1 MLLIV
6 VTFLAATA
14 GPVLASWWVPVL
26 SVSWSRV
33 RPAVI
38 ALGVISVAL
47 VVPLT
52 MGLAPGK
59 SVLLF
64 AFAPAFAVVWFA
76 LLWLGRSDDPSV
88 REPAGWYAIDPNSLC
103 WWDGDEW
110 TEHYRPIAQPA
121 PPAGT

>member
-6 VTFLAATA
+6 VTFLVATA
-14 GPVLASWWVPVL
+14 GPVLASLWVPSL
-26 SVSWSRV
+26 SVSWRRV
-33 RPAVI
+33 QPAVI
-38 ALGVISVAL
+38 ALGGIAVAL

-64 AFAPAFAVVWFA
+64 ASALPFAAVWFA
-76 LLWLGRSDDPSV
+76 LLWLGFSDDPSV
-88 REPAGWYAIDPNSLC
+88 REPAGWYAVDPSSLC
-103 WWDGDEW
+103 WWDGDGW

-121 PPAGT
+121 PPAGA